1 MISFKRAKTLLAEQA
16 DGAATKRVLADA
28 LSTGAATPMSSSPGG
43 GSAHDLARDFGIR
56 RVTAARAGLDVAGLD
71 EVLQALHTSP
81 GDAYVTLM
89 HFQTQAELFSLF
101 IRNVD
106 ERILGAIRLVKRPNE
121 QRPPFPPFAS
131 R

>member
-1 MISFKRAKTLLAEQA
+1 MISFERAKTLLAEQA
-16 DGAATKRVLADA
+16 DGSATKQVLADA
-28 LSTGAATPMSSSPGG
+28 LSTGVATPMSSSPGG

-106 ERILGAIRLVKRPNE
+106 ERILGAIRLVKRPKE